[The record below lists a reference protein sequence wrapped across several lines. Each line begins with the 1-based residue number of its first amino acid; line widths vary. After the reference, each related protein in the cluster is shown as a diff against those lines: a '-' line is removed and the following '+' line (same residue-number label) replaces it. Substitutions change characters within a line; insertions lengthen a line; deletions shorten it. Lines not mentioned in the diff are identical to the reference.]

1 MKYRYVIFGYGRDY
15 FQTIF
20 ADAINELGV
29 EYIANPIEN
38 TYGKGLRS
46 LLYSIHTNDYV
57 NKVLKL
63 PFKDKWLPYF
73 YNKPS
78 ITPICFVFL
87 MDWCNKKYEPLYAIL
102 RKNYPGCKL
111 CLYLEDL
118 IASRPDYPCE
128 LFNLFDLIVSYDKK
142 EAQRINATYYHSF
155 LSGIKD
161 IEAKYNSDFGF
172 VGRSKDRD
180 TLIFDIYDKLI
191 KEGFKCDFVLTGVP
205 RKNRK
210 KTGITYLS
218 HDLPYREYLSHIM
231 GTKCIV
237 EIMHHDAEG
246 FTLRTWESLLYN
258 KKLLSNNKSIKS
270 VANYSAS
277 RICSI
282 FDNRDL
288 HEFLEKPIEGLED
301 AKRKEFSSVGFIE
314 ALDKILTAT
323 I

>member
-78 ITPICFVFL
+78 TTPICFIFL
-87 MDWCNKKYEPLYAIL
+87 MDWCNKRYEPLYAIL

-118 IASRPDYPCE
+118 IASRPDYPRD
-128 LFNLFDLIVSYDKK
+128 LFSHFDFVISYDKK
-142 EAQRINATYYHSF
+142 EAQRINALYYHSF
-155 LSGIKD
+155 LSEVKD
-161 IEAKYNSDFGF
+161 VEAICYSDFCF

-180 TLIFDIYDKLI
+180 SLVYDLYDYLVG
-191 KEGFKCDFVLTGVP
+191 EGFVCDFVLTGAP
-205 RKNRK
+205 QKDRNK
-210 KTGITYLS
+210 KGITYLS
-218 HDLPYREYLSHIM
+218 HDMSYRDYLSHII

-237 EIMHHDAEG
+237 EIMHHNAEG
-246 FTLRTWESLLYN
+246 FTLRTWESLIYN
-258 KKLLSNNKSIKS
+258 KKLLTNNNGIK
-270 VANYSAS
+270 NLKYYSPA
-277 RICSI
+277 RISTTCDDRSMK
-282 FDNRDL
+282 D
-288 HEFLEKPIEGLED
+288 FLKMPLDRLDESEM
-301 AKRKEFSSVGFIE
+301 KEFSSVGFIE
-314 ALDKILTAT
+314 TLDQLLSNTK
-323 I
+323 